1 MHPSLSKIPAT
12 WTPSLKRLSSQLTWK
27 DQESHQ
33 EEAQELFHLKE
44 ILLLV
49 LATKVALDKKTA
61 EVAQSMKKRQ
71 VTSTSLKKS
80 TWKLFQVVKKKTLKL
95 PLLL

>member
-1 MHPSLSKIPAT
+1 
-12 WTPSLKRLSSQLTWK
+12 LTWK

-80 TWKLFQVVKKKTLKL
+80 T
-95 PLLL
+95 